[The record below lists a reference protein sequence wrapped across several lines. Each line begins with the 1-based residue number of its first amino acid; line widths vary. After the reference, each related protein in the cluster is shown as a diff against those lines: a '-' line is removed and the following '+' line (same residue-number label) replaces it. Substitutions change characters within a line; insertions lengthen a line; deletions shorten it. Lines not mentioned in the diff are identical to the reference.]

1 MSCGHKQPLLVCF
14 PGFGPQLFVS
24 LVLQQQQ
31 QQQQHCGDV
40 WSSVTRAVSGGLFLE
55 QQWQEKLWGARSCSS
70 LGSRW
75 FWVLQKLCH
84 YTSSLFVKFVFI
96 FVKFSNNGFGSPQ
109 PYVWGRSSR
118 RWGAPCMPCHFY
130 CRGCVEVCLMGW
142 WVIWGCFL
150 HFVLEGS
157 EVMSAM
163 KGKKSCILVNGR
175 RQGTNNLRLPTRN
188 HPSSDPDCE
197 VFR

>member
-1 MSCGHKQPLLVCF
+1 MSWAVDTNNQCWFVFQAL
-14 PGFGPQLFVS
+14 FGPQLFVS
-24 LVLQQQQ
+24 FVL

-40 WSSVTRAVSGGLFLE
+40 WPSVTRAVSGGLFLE
-55 QQWQEKLWGARSCSS
+55 QQWQETLWGARSCSS

-84 YTSSLFVKFVFI
+84 YTSSLFVKFVFFWSLATMGLVLQSHIYEGGVLVAGVFLACHAI
-96 FVKFSNNGFGSPQ
+96 FIVVGVWKF
-109 PYVWGRSSR
+109 V
-118 RWGAPCMPCHFY
+118 
-130 CRGCVEVCLMGW
+130 W
-142 WVIWGCFL
+142 WVDGSYADVSWT
-150 HFVLEGS
+150 FVLEGS

-163 KGKKSCILVNGR
+163 KGKKKCIFVNER
-175 RQGTNNLRLPTRN
+175 RQGTNNLKLPTRN